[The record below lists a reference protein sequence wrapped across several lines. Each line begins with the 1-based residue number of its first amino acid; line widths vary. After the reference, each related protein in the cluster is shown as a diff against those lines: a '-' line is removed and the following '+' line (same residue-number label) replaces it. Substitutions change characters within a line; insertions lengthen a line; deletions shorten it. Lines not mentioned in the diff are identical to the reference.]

1 MRKFP
6 GIENIATKLCFRA
19 LGGADSF
26 ERFGVGFMD
35 KSDRSTD
42 NEKFT
47 YPYYVLVYVLSGK
60 GTYVDEEVGR
70 SYELSS
76 GSFFQRIPGRLHSH
90 YIDTSVPWK
99 EVFIDVGPG
108 IFDMYR
114 KLRLLRCDQLCGR
127 IGLDMTQVEKL
138 WRLHELLELAD
149 QSKLASVFN
158 EVIGVLFELHS
169 RMDFAG
175 HDDAFMEMVEAAQEY
190 LSQDFSD
197 RLNLIDFC
205 RRNGW
210 GYESFRKKFTAY
222 TGFSPGQ
229 YRIRRRI
236 ETAAAMLSERRLSI
250 AEIAWKLGYKSPYE
264 FSSQFKKYTGT
275 SPSRFIKG

>member
-6 GIENIATKLCFRA
+6 GIENITTELRYRA
-19 LGGADSF
+19 LGGTDSF

-35 KSDRSTD
+35 KDKTVD
-42 NEKFT
+42 NRKFT
-47 YPYYVLVYVLSGK
+47 FPYYVLVYVLSGK
-60 GTYVDEEVGR
+60 GTYVDEETGCE
-70 SYELSS
+70 YEISA
-76 GSFFQRIPGRLHSH
+76 GSFFQRLPGKLHSN
-90 YIDTSVPWK
+90 YIDISVPWK
-99 EVFIDVGPG
+99 EVFIDLGPG

-127 IGLDMTQVEKL
+127 IGIDMTLVEKL
-138 WRLHELLELAD
+138 WRLHELLAVAD

-175 HDDAFMEMVEAAQEY
+175 RDDAFMEMVEAAQEY

-236 ETAAAMLSERRLSI
+236 EAAAAMLSECRLSI

-264 FSSQFKKYTGT
+264 FSSQFKKYTGN
-275 SPSRFIKG
+275 SPSRFIRG